1 MKMIIRT
8 IATLIMAVLICS
20 FEISAFADSESAT
33 QEHYKKQFEIIM
45 NYESFWSTKDDTEQ
59 YWYTVTDLDHNG
71 CLEIVSAVNYSTG
84 NLTHIEAY
92 EVSTSTQSTKR
103 LWLWSP
109 IFSMIGKEFDLLSG
123 VIDSHYP
130 DIAPYGTN
138 TTVLPAF
145 HNDETGEWVYCYWNI
160 NSAGRE
166 EIEEIVESIS
176 VYEGTLV
183 IRPIVQKYTVDLGA
197 KVSYYG
203 EQGKTITESEYLNW
217 EERFSDYDRYDCE
230 FRWFSLYKGLTLEM
244 LEDSFST
251 FMLSL

>member
-1 MKMIIRT
+1 MIIRT

-103 LWLWSP
+103 LWLW
-109 IFSMIGKEFDLLSG
+109 
-123 VIDSHYP
+123 
-130 DIAPYGTN
+130 
-138 TTVLPAF
+138 
-145 HNDETGEWVYCYWNI
+145 
-160 NSAGRE
+160 
-166 EIEEIVESIS
+166 
-176 VYEGTLV
+176 
-183 IRPIVQKYTVDLGA
+183 
-197 KVSYYG
+197 
-203 EQGKTITESEYLNW
+203 
-217 EERFSDYDRYDCE
+217 
-230 FRWFSLYKGLTLEM
+230 
-244 LEDSFST
+244 
-251 FMLSL
+251 